1 MSKAKKKVVVT
12 TTAQAPKKAEPTVS
26 RRKTTSFSSSSSNH
40 PLVFNKTNYILM
52 LGGIALIALGL
63 ILMSG
68 GGMPSPDVW
77 DENIIYSWR
86 RTVLASLVIISGLV
100 LEIYAIF
107 KQAPDQEEEEP
118 AI

>member
-26 RRKTTSFSSSSSNH
+26 RRKTTTSSSSSTNH
-40 PLVFNKTNYILM
+40 PLVFNRTNYILM

-107 KQAPDQEEEEP
+107 KRTTDQEEEA